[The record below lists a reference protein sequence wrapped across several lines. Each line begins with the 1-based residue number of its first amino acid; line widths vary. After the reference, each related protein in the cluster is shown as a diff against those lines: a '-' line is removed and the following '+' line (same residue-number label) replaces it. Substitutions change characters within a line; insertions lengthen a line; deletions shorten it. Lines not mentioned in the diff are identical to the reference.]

1 MDPFRWFRTSNP
13 PTLPTGENRKK
24 LLKLIDIYH
33 PGYPDLN
40 PLLSLH
46 ASDDGGVHYT
56 IAYYACCIVA
66 GNIWKPDEG
75 RTKKMD
81 EPFLSKTRKPTPIDI
96 PEDDILRERRYYFH
110 NPDTQYSDF
119 RYPIISSFDHW
130 IFPANL
136 PAPWESLR
144 LSTSSASETTE
155 DPPPAVTYH
164 NEACRITAHLNGL
177 DMAHMIPQV
186 CSSWFSANYMREYA
200 SSSTVYNN
208 ALDDT
213 SNRLPLRTDVHRF
226 LDRSHLTIAPKPNP
240 KSSPTATRSYTLATH
255 VLRPPGKS
263 DQANLEMINFY
274 HNLKVY
280 PLIRIPIEYTFARFA
295 WSFFVDTVLLLFQGK
310 VAKKTKFYIS
320 VSEESE
326 ETGARELVHKE
337 FRKDPPLPR
346 AGHKEKAH
354 SSKRSRSE
362 MEGNSEDN
370 ADDTESVNSYGST
383 VYDAFFEDI
392 HSEYNGS
399 DTYSPRKRSR
409 FSSPSNSESSGYD
422 LDSNYEYK
430 STDQL
435 NLHVLNNL
443 TSPTSLNNGAKLPL
457 TETSPGCQN
466 IGHNANGS
474 GRMGL
479 IKNAYGF
486 IVPNA
491 LGFSRNYDITIG

>member
-13 PTLPTGENRKK
+13 PALPTGENRKN

-75 RTKKMD
+75 RTKKTD

-96 PEDDILRERRYYFH
+96 PEDDILL
-110 NPDTQYSDF
+110 

-130 IFPANL
+130 IFPADL
-136 PAPWESLR
+136 PAPWKSLR
-144 LSTSSASETTE
+144 PSTSSASETTE

-164 NEACRITAHLNGL
+164 NEACRITAYMNGL

-186 CSSWFSANYMREYA
+186 CSLWFSANYMREYA

-213 SNRLPLRTDVHRF
+213 PNRLPIRTDVHRF

-240 KSSPTATRSYTLATH
+240 KSSPTSTRSYTLATH

-263 DQANLEMINFY
+263 DHANLEMINFY

-280 PLIRIPIEYTFARFA
+280 PLIGIPIEYTFARFA

-326 ETGARELVHKE
+326 ETGERELVHKE
-337 FRKDPPLPR
+337 FKKDPPLPR
-346 AGHKEKAH
+346 AGHKERGH
-354 SSKRSRSE
+354 SGKRSRSE
-362 MEGNSEDN
+362 MEGNSDDN
-370 ADDTESVNSYGST
+370 ADDTESVDSYGST

-409 FSSPSNSESSGYD
+409 SSSPSNSESSGCD
-422 LDSNYEYK
+422 LDNNHDYK
-430 STDQL
+430 STEQL
-435 NLHVLNNL
+435 SPHVSNNT
-443 TSPTSLNNGAKLPL
+443 TSPASPNNAAKLPL
-457 TETSPGCQN
+457 TETSLEC
-466 IGHNANGS
+466 
-474 GRMGL
+474 
-479 IKNAYGF
+479 
-486 IVPNA
+486 
-491 LGFSRNYDITIG
+491 